1 MFKENFFSGK
11 ETLTMKRYLT
21 AALLAVALCTGAA
34 AAEVKIAVIDM
45 QKVFEEYEKTKTLEI
60 KLNQQM
66 EVFKEYSN
74 QLNQQYQ
81 NLRKQ
86 YESARDDSQNI
97 AFSGAE
103 RENKRLKAQQ
113 LYESLK
119 LKEQEMTSYG
129 ESRKTQL
136 RDMHAK
142 LRGEIIDEIRQ
153 VVHNKA
159 VLEGYTIVLDK
170 SGETLND
177 IPLVVYHQPNL
188 DITDSVVQDLNRG
201 YRKNAKDPASAAAE
215 K

>member
-1 MFKENFFSGK
+1 
-11 ETLTMKRYLT
+11 MKRIL
-21 AALLAVALCTGAA
+21 AALALALTLATAGAR
-34 AAEVKIAVIDM
+34 AAELKIAVIDM
-45 QKVFEEYEKTKTLEI
+45 QKTFQEYEKTKTIEI

-97 AFSGAE
+97 TYSSAE

-119 LKEQEMTSYG
+119 LKDQEISIYKEGRKEQI
-129 ESRKTQL
+129 
-136 RDMHAK
+136 RDMYAK
-142 LRGEIIDEIRQ
+142 LRGEVVDEIRKA
-153 VVHNKA
+153 VHNKA

-170 SGETLND
+170 SGESLND
-177 IPLVVYHQPNL
+177 VELVIYVQPGL
-188 DITDSVVQDLNRG
+188 DITDAIIQDLNRG
-201 YRKNAKDPASAAAE
+201 YHKDANDPAGAAE
-215 K
+215 SEK

>member
-1 MFKENFFSGK
+1 
-11 ETLTMKRYLT
+11 MKRYLA
-21 AALLAVALCTGAA
+21 AALLALTIGAGVC

-45 QKVFEEYEKTKTLEI
+45 QKAFEQYEKTKTLQI
-60 KLNQQM
+60 KLDQQM
-66 EVFKEYSN
+66 EVFREYSN

-97 AFSGAE
+97 AFTSAE
-103 RENKRLKAQQ
+103 RESKRLKAQQ

-119 LKEQEMTSYG
+119 LKEQELTSYK
-129 ESRKTQL
+129 ESRKAQL
-136 RDMHAK
+136 NEMHEK
-142 LRGEIIDEIRQ
+142 LRTELIDEIKQ

-170 SGETLND
+170 SGTSLSD
-177 IPLVVYHQPNL
+177 VQFVIYFQPNL
-188 DITDSVVQDLNRG
+188 DITESVVQDLNRG
-201 YRKNAKDPASAAAE
+201 YRKNAQDPAAAASD

>member
-1 MFKENFFSGK
+1 
-11 ETLTMKRYLT
+11 MKRIL
-21 AALLAVALCTGAA
+21 AALMLALTLSAGAR
-34 AAEVKIAVIDM
+34 AAELKIAVIDM
-45 QKVFEEYEKTKTLEI
+45 QKAFQEYEKTKTIEI

-97 AFSGAE
+97 AFSSAE
-103 RENKRLKAQQ
+103 RESKRQKAQQ

-119 LKEQEMTSYG
+119 LKEQEMNSYS
-129 ESRKTQL
+129 ESRKEQI
-136 RDMHAK
+136 REMYRK
-142 LRGEIIDEIRQ
+142 LRGEVVDEINKA
-153 VVHNKA
+153 VHNKA

-170 SGETLND
+170 SGESLND
-177 IPLVVYHQPNL
+177 VGFVIYVQPNL
-188 DITDSVVQDLNRG
+188 DITESIIQDLNRG
-201 YRKNAKDPASAAAE
+201 YRKNAKDPAGAAAAE

>member
-1 MFKENFFSGK
+1 M
-11 ETLTMKRYLT
+11 TMKRIAAALMLALGLT
-21 AALLAVALCTGAA
+21 AGLH

-45 QKVFEEYEKTKTLEI
+45 QKAFEEYEKTKTIEI

-66 EVFKEYSN
+66 EVFREYSN
-74 QLNQQYQ
+74 QLQQQYQ

-119 LKEQEMTSYG
+119 LKEQEMTSYT
-129 ESRKTQL
+129 ESRKDQIREMYT
-136 RDMHAK
+136 K
-142 LRGEIIDEIRQ
+142 LRGEVVDEISKA
-153 VVHNKA
+153 VHNKA

-170 SGETLND
+170 SGESLND
-177 IPLVVYHQPNL
+177 VGFVIYVQPNL
-188 DITDSVVQDLNRG
+188 DITESIIQDLNRG
-201 YRKNAKDPASAAAE
+201 YRKNAKDPAGAAAAD